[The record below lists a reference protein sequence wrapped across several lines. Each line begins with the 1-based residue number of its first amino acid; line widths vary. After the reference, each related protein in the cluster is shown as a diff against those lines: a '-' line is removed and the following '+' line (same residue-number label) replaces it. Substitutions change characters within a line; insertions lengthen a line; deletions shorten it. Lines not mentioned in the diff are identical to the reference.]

1 MKVSIKPKIEPMEQF
16 NVRLPVSLK
25 KRLEALRTRATDLN
39 ADFNGTLV
47 AIIEE
52 FAAELEKQFD
62 VPSNSASKNPNKS
75 LGRPTPPNGS
85 DPDAARSDYRADK

>member
-25 KRLEALRTRATDLN
+25 KRLEALRTRATDL
-39 ADFNGTLV
+39 NGTLV